1 MACFVSRNESLD
13 RLLAGACRSVY
24 GSGWHSERS
33 QCSRACYTPPPKL
46 RPCEWVGC
54 SVSLFYGQ
62 AARGRLR
69 SALVASSATLN
80 VPAGAMT
87 HLRERAMDRQGV
99 KARIFV
105 NRLLDRPILGSSQ
118 RVA

>member
-1 MACFVSRNESLD
+1 MAFFVSGNESSD
-13 RLLAGACRSVY
+13 RLLAGACRPVN
-24 GSGWHSERS
+24 GSGCHSGRS
-33 QCSRACYTPPPKL
+33 QRSRACYTPPPKL

-62 AARGRLR
+62 AARGRFR
-69 SALVASSATLN
+69 SALAASSATLN
-80 VPAGAMT
+80 VPVGAMT

-99 KARIFV
+99 MARTFV